1 MLKITPAL
9 IDAFTK
15 NLTEREYSPA
25 TISKYAHDARA
36 LMEYAPDGIA
46 DKAQLVGF
54 RSWLE
59 RRGYSG
65 ASVNS
70 MLGAV
75 NALLVYIGTD
85 WRLKYV
91 RIQRRT
97 YLPPER
103 ELCQTEYERM
113 VRAAEN
119 QGDRRLALLV
129 QTLCALGLRVSEL
142 KAITVESLA
151 SGEASIRNKGKL
163 RTILIPEAL
172 AKKLRAYC
180 KERAITTG
188 PVFVTRTGKPLDR
201 SNVWKMLKRL
211 SAAAK
216 VLAKKV
222 FPHNL
227 RHLFARTYYQK
238 FKDIVRLADILGHS
252 SIDTTRIYTMH
263 SGKEE
268 RRQLS
273 QLRLIL

>member
-9 IDAFTK
+9 IDAFAK

-54 RSWLE
+54 RAWLE

-91 RIQRRT
+91 RVQRRT

-103 ELCQTEYERM
+103 ELSQTEYERM

-119 QGDRRLALLV
+119 QGDRR
-129 QTLCALGLRVSEL
+129 
-142 KAITVESLA
+142 
-151 SGEASIRNKGKL
+151 
-163 RTILIPEAL
+163 
-172 AKKLRAYC
+172 
-180 KERAITTG
+180 
-188 PVFVTRTGKPLDR
+188 
-201 SNVWKMLKRL
+201 
-211 SAAAK
+211 
-216 VLAKKV
+216 
-222 FPHNL
+222 
-227 RHLFARTYYQK
+227 FARS
-238 FKDIVRLADILGHS
+238 ACAS
-252 SIDTTRIYTMH
+252 AS
-263 SGKEE
+263 
-268 RRQLS
+268 
-273 QLRLIL
+273 